1 VNRGYVYILTNPSIP
16 GLVKIGKTTRSV
28 EQRAAELHQT
38 GVPTP
43 FKVGFCIFTPDC
55 AELELRAHEKFA
67 GVRASDSREFFAV
80 SVFDVQKYLIDEQH
94 YQVECLVDDFLP
106 DTVIV
111 DVDSY
116 IDLGGFKP
124 STYQAFA
131 DSNLCPP
138 EIVSVFYEIEGHEIA
153 PAIARAADKQN
164 RRIEKYRAEREARN
178 S

>member
-1 VNRGYVYILTNPSIP
+1 MNRGRVYILTNQSMP

-43 FKVGFCIFTPDC
+43 FKVGFDIFTPDC

-67 GVRASDSREFFAV
+67 GVRVSDSREFFAV
-80 SVFDVQKYLIDEQH
+80 SVFDVQNYLIDEQR
-94 YQVECLVDDFLP
+94 YQVECLVDQFLP
-106 DTVIV
+106 DQVII
-111 DVDSY
+111 DCDNFIDS
-116 IDLGGFKP
+116 GAFKD

-131 DSNLCPP
+131 DSNLCQPDFA
-138 EIVSVFYEIEGHEIA
+138 SVFYEIEGHEIA

-164 RRIEKYRAEREARN
+164 RRVEKFRAEREARN
-178 S
+178 P